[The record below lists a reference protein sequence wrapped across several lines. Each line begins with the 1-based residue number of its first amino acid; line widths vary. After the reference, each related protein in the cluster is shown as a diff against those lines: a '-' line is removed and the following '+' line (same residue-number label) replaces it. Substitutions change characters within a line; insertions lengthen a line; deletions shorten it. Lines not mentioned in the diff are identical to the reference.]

1 MALIKAA
8 NLYTKPPKTGVG
20 PNVDYRAHTLT
31 TAQNVTGNIVA
42 LGILPAKHRLQDLR
56 LEVDPLDTGT
66 AIVLNVGI
74 LNTYYNEAEA
84 SATAPADYSSGGAT
98 NTGTAPALV
107 SGHNIITGATIGR
120 SSADG
125 TAGITATEIP
135 SHAIGV
141 DTTKDRII
149 AVEIGTQATT
159 AAEGDIAIAY
169 VTAED

>member
-1 MALIKAA
+1 MALIKVA

-31 TAQNVTGNIVA
+31 TAQNITGNIVA
-42 LGILPAKHRLQDLR
+42 LGILPAGHRLCTLR
-56 LEVDPLDTGT
+56 LEVDPLDTAT
-66 AIVLNVGI
+66 ALGI
-74 LNTYYNEAEA
+74 SGGIQNTYYNEPDA
-84 SATAPADYSSGGAT
+84 SAADAAAYSSGGAT

-107 SGHNIITGATIGR
+107 SGHNIITSSTIGR

-125 TAGITATEIP
+125 SAGVGTDENPAK
-135 SHAIGV
+135 SIGV

-159 AAEGDIAIAY
+159 AAEGVISISY
-169 VTAED
+169 ITAED